1 MPINA
6 TRYFTLV
13 RLSLTVVTCACLAIR
28 TAAAQENPANPPSSV
43 EAIPNNADEELG
55 KASMAATKA
64 AAKSPELL
72 ASEKALREHLKVMRK
87 MQVEYHLSETNAN
100 DKKFR
105 QEWAELCDKGRPLA
119 AQANLE
125 LQKKFVA
132 DPSGNE
138 PLGKFLWKLLGLNSE
153 DSRFEGTLEM
163 AMALEDQKV
172 TDENAAEIIALSAVA
187 ENKFEFAKPW
197 IEKHFAESKKPR
209 PILGAFHDNIEGLNK
224 DWADEQ
230 KVREEDAK
238 GEPLPQ
244 VRILTTKGE
253 MIVELYE
260 NQAPGAVGNFIH
272 LVEQGFYDGLQ
283 FHRVLEHF
291 MAQTGCPD
299 GDGTGGP
306 GYSIYGEAKN
316 DNARKFFRGTLGM
329 ALSGGNPDS
338 GGSQFFICFM
348 PTYNLN
354 GEYTAFGRIVSGI
367 EVLGCITKHDPDA
380 KKEEGAIPPRLDEI
394 IEAKVIRKRNHEYKP
409 NKSPPPTEAQL
420 QEQQLRMQQQQMQR
434 QQ

>member
-43 EAIPNNADEELG
+43 EAVPTNARRGTRQSLHGSHESGWQNLQSFRR
-55 KASMAATKA
+55 A
-64 AAKSPELL
+64 
-72 ASEKALREHLKVMRK
+72 EKAMREHLKLMRK

-132 DPSGNE
+132 DPIANE

-163 AMALEDQKV
+163 AMALEDHKV
-172 TDENAAEIIALSAVA
+172 SDENAPEIIALSAVA

-209 PILGAFHDNIEGLNK
+209 PILGAYHDNIEGLNK

-230 KVREEDAK
+230 KVREEDVK

-306 GYSIYGEAKN
+306 GY
-316 DNARKFFRGTLGM
+316 F
-329 ALSGGNPDS
+329 
-338 GGSQFFICFM
+338 
-348 PTYNLN
+348 
-354 GEYTAFGRIVSGI
+354 
-367 EVLGCITKHDPDA
+367 H
-380 KKEEGAIPPRLDEI
+380 
-394 IEAKVIRKRNHEYKP
+394 
-409 NKSPPPTEAQL
+409 
-420 QEQQLRMQQQQMQR
+420 LR
-434 QQ
+434 

>member
-6 TRYFTLV
+6 TRHFTLV

-28 TAAAQENPANPPSSV
+28 TAAAQENPANPPSRV
-43 EAIPNNADEELG
+43 EAIPTNATEELG
-55 KASMAATKA
+55 TASMAAAKA
-64 AAKSPELL
+64 VGKSPELL
-72 ASEKALREHLKVMRK
+72 ASEKALREHLKLMRK
-87 MQVEYHLSETNAN
+87 MQVEYHLSETNAK

-132 DPSGNE
+132 DPVANE

-153 DSRFEGTLEM
+153 DSRFEGSLEM
-163 AMALEDQKV
+163 AMALEDHKV
-172 TDENAAEIIALSAVA
+172 TDENAPEIIALSAVA
-187 ENKFEFAKPW
+187 DNKFDFAKPW

-209 PILGAFHDNIEGLNK
+209 PILGAFYDNIEGLNK

-260 NQAPGAVGNFIH
+260 NQAPGAVANFIH
-272 LVEQGFYDGLQ
+272 LAEQGFYDGLQ

-316 DNARKFFRGTLGM
+316 ANARKFFRGTLGM
-329 ALSGGNPDS
+329 ALSGGNADS
-338 GGSQFFICFM
+338 AGSQFFICFL

-354 GEYTAFGRIVSGI
+354 GEYTAFGRIISGI
-367 EVLGCITKHDPDA
+367 DVLGCITKHDPDA

-394 IEAKVIRKRNHEYKP
+394 IEVKVIRKRNHEYKP

-420 QEQQLRMQQQQMQR
+420 QEQQLKMQR